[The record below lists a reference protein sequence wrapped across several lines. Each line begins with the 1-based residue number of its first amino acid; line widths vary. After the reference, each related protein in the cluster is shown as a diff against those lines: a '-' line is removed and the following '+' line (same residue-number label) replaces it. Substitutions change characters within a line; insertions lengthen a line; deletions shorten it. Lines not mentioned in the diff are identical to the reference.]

1 MNYIDLAI
9 IVIVLW
15 GFWTGVQRG
24 LVRSLTNLLGWLL
37 ALIVGSRFAGDFA
50 PLFDV
55 LTHDP
60 VVQKIAAFAAIVSLV
75 VLLSALIG
83 TLLRSMLKALKLG
96 IPERI
101 AGGVFGTAKGTLIV
115 MIAMQMLGPWVAES
129 PYWQN
134 SKAIAWLGPFAPVVV
149 AFSKELAGEA
159 WQEINHDDSSSES
172 FPRSDEPAPTDHPAH
187 QPAGNR
193 TVENPFS

>member
-37 ALIVGSRFAGDFA
+37 ALVLGSRFAGDVA
-50 PLFDV
+50 PVFKT

-60 VVQKIAAFAAIVSLV
+60 VVQKIAAFAVIVFLV

-83 TLLRSMLKALKLG
+83 SLLRSMLKALKLG

-101 AGGVFGTAKGTLIV
+101 AGGIFGTAKGTLIV
-115 MIAMQMLGPWVAES
+115 MIVMQMLSPWVAES
-129 PYWQN
+129 PYWQQ

-159 WQEINHDDSSSES
+159 WQEINHDQPAVES
-172 FPRSDEPAPTDHPAH
+172 FPESGDPQSTDRPTH
-187 QPAGNR
+187 QPSGKH